1 MEPYRLSY
9 IGWTPSQQS
18 IYHSIMGAIS
28 IPTNKLLTQPL
39 LRRLGNRF
47 SCTHALSAYHA
58 HDLILTRR
66 LLGCV
71 QTTEMR

>member
-1 MEPYRLSY
+1 MAVSQVLFGLVSTIWSTMEPYRLSY

-28 IPTNKLLTQPL
+28 IPTNQWLTQPL

-47 SCTHALSAYHA
+47 SCALALSA
-58 HDLILTRR
+58 
-66 LLGCV
+66 C
-71 QTTEMR
+71 QT